1 MFSFLKQDKS
11 GNLQDIFIEYAMTKN
26 CLTNLAIEIGVNR
39 ISDVVAKCGFKIY
52 SKNNEDISDFDYKLN
67 VKPNPNQNATD
78 FWKQA
83 IHMMILKDDGCL
95 IVNLKDN
102 LYIAD
107 EWDCDDNVIKERTY
121 SNVRIVVDDDEY
133 IVNKKFKATDVVH
146 LRYSNPLL
154 MKLLKDSNKLVE
166 QGWNVAINGF
176 KSKAPK
182 IKVSIPAS
190 LKLQDS
196 NGNIVTSNE
205 YAEKVANTLS
215 QDDIKAIVSSSG
227 IDISTI
233 DTKNSLTSGDIE
245 KLRNEVF
252 TTTAIALGIPKSV
265 FNGEVTDNS
274 NEFFTYACDPIIK
287 IINNAMQ
294 GAWLEI
300 DEYKNGDRIYVN
312 CSSMKH
318 IDVIESASNLDKL
331 YCNGWSFNDVL
342 DLLDKP
348 RIEEDWADERRFTKN
363 YSTDIE
369 GVS

>member
-1 MFSFLKQDKS
+1 M
-11 GNLQDIFIEYAMTKN
+11 
-26 CLTNLAIEIGVNR
+26 
-39 ISDVVAKCGFKIY
+39 
-52 SKNNEDISDFDYKLN
+52 
-67 VKPNPNQNATD
+67 
-78 FWKQA
+78 
-83 IHMMILKDDGCL
+83 
-95 IVNLKDN
+95 
-102 LYIAD
+102 
-107 EWDCDDNVIKERTY
+107 
-121 SNVRIVVDDDEY
+121 
-133 IVNKKFKATDVVH
+133 
-146 LRYSNPLL
+146 
-154 MKLLKDSNKLVE
+154 
-166 QGWNVAINGF
+166 AINGF

-233 DTKNSLTSGDIE
+233 DTKNSLTSADIE